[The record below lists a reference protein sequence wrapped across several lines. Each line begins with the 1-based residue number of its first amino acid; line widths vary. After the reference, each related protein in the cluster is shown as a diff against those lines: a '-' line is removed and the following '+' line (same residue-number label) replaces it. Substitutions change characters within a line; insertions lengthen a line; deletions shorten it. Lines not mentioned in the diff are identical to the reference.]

1 MGEEL
6 AGEHSSVL
14 NSTVGRLIRS
24 RNVPTL
30 RSRIRSELQGAL
42 RRPITLP
49 LPLVRRSV
57 VIHVRLAAATQRFK
71 ITTLSPAF
79 IPRRE
84 RRVNPALIN
93 TVHYFTRTQNDRLVL
108 KISFVRMYID
118 D

>member
-30 RSRIRSELQGAL
+30 RSRMRSELQGAL

-57 VIHVRLAAATQRFK
+57 VIHGQAGRGDAAA
-71 ITTLSPAF
+71 I
-79 IPRRE
+79 
-84 RRVNPALIN
+84 
-93 TVHYFTRTQNDRLVL
+93 
-108 KISFVRMYID
+108 
-118 D
+118 